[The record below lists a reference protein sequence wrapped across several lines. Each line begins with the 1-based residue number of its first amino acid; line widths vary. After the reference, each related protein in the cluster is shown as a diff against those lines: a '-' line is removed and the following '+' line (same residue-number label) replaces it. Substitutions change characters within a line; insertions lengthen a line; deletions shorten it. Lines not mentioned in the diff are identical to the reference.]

1 MIDAETKRVSR
12 LVAIQTILQGKL
24 LITASELAKRFE
36 VSVRTIYRDI
46 KALENAGVPILTQEG
61 KGYALVEGYRLAPIT
76 FTQREANAL
85 VTMEHLIHTGQDTSL
100 VQEYS
105 QAMSKIRAV
114 LHRSTR
120 EKANFLDSRM
130 KVYANVQPQSHYL
143 ATLQNALT
151 NFQQVR
157 INYRDVSGAL
167 TYRTLEP
174 FAILMSTQENWLL
187 VAWCGLR
194 NGYRIFRLD
203 RIEQLEVLTEMFT
216 PHALTLK
223 KYFEMF
229 AK

>member
-36 VSVRTIYRDI
+36 VSVRTIYRD
-46 KALENAGVPILTQEG
+46 
-61 KGYALVEGYRLAPIT
+61 
-76 FTQREANAL
+76 
-85 VTMEHLIHTGQDTSL
+85 
-100 VQEYS
+100 
-105 QAMSKIRAV
+105 
-114 LHRSTR
+114 
-120 EKANFLDSRM
+120 
-130 KVYANVQPQSHYL
+130 
-143 ATLQNALT
+143 
-151 NFQQVR
+151 
-157 INYRDVSGAL
+157 VSGTL

-174 FAILMSTQENWLL
+174 FAILMSTQGNWLL